1 MRFSRMSRCLEPRR
15 GAMLSTSPMFTYSI
29 NGTLSLG
36 SLLSCACG
44 AFKGHS
50 ILRGMRAQDEG
61 SLRDACMVRLLS
73 WPVVFNPFFYE
84 TVRSAIRT
92 GGSIPMCSTDSST
105 LHRST
110 DPDRP
115 VKLLLFIGTLC
126 RVGTGIA
133 SGQPRGFESDDESLV
148 SETTKERTW
157 ETSSAARAIP
167 GAKRRTKTS
176 RRRKR
181 CVRKQLRNYTRAR
194 WTQLT
199 SNGRTCVLSNQRTG
213 WFRLSSSNE
222 QDGAH
227 ASEKKGLS
235 EAQTTFGFS
244 RNFDKDFRLG
254 KILGRGSFGTV
265 YAVHPTGTSKYA
277 GRNDL
282 AVKVINKISF
292 KNEKEVYWLKQEI
305 EIMRRLSNSLNIVNL
320 YDTYE
325 NPGRVYL
332 LMEKC
337 TGGTLYDRITRG
349 KSYSESMAR
358 IVFGDI
364 IRTVQQCHLRGVLHR
379 DIKPE
384 NFLFASSAK
393 TAPLKATDFGLACFC
408 KPNEKLR
415 EVTGTPYFI
424 GKFDL

>member
-1 MRFSRMSRCLEPRR
+1 
-15 GAMLSTSPMFTYSI
+15 MLSNERTGRFRTSP
-29 NGTLSLG
+29 N
-36 SLLSCACG
+36 
-44 AFKGHS
+44 
-50 ILRGMRAQDEG
+50 D
-61 SLRDACMVRLLS
+61 
-73 WPVVFNPFFYE
+73 
-84 TVRSAIRT
+84 
-92 GGSIPMCSTDSST
+92 
-105 LHRST
+105 
-110 DPDRP
+110 
-115 VKLLLFIGTLC
+115 
-126 RVGTGIA
+126 
-133 SGQPRGFESDDESLV
+133 
-148 SETTKERTW
+148 
-157 ETSSAARAIP
+157 
-167 GAKRRTKTS
+167 
-176 RRRKR
+176 
-181 CVRKQLRNYTRAR
+181 
-194 WTQLT
+194 
-199 SNGRTCVLSNQRTG
+199 
-213 WFRLSSSNE
+213 E
-222 QDGAH
+222 QDGAQ
-227 ASEKKGLS
+227 ATEKKGLS

-244 RNFDKDFRLG
+244 RNFDKEFRLG

-265 YAVHPTGTSKYA
+265 YAVHPTGKSKYA

-384 NFLFASSAK
+384 NFLFASGAK

-424 GKFDL
+424 GKFDR